1 MQDALSRAGYS
12 SSMMK
17 IYNDKGYG
25 SQRFQ
30 RIHRNDLWQG
40 DIKYGL
46 MLNLGGVQTQTYFS
60 CLIDDATRYILHGEF
75 YGNMGQGIVEVTL
88 QKAMI

>member
-1 MQDALSRAGYS
+1 
-12 SSMMK
+12 MMSL
-17 IYNDKGYG
+17 YNDKGYA

-30 RIHRNDLWQG
+30 RAHRHDLWQG

-46 MLNLGGVQTQTYFS
+46 ILNLGGKTTQTYFS

-75 YGNMGQGIVEVTL
+75 YGNM
-88 QKAMI
+88 